1 MINSVTVINSRK
13 DAYKM
18 ELSQLFNGLAI
29 ESITGIGPGKATI
42 NVTELATSDGGIYN
56 SARLSKRNI
65 VFSFYIVGE
74 PNPEDSRQLLYR
86 IFPIKERVSIE
97 FITDNR
103 MSTITGY
110 VESVEPDIFQDKEKS
125 QVSIICDDPYFYADN
140 AEYKLNGIDDMFEFP
155 FENDSLSDNLIE
167 FGEIVY
173 DVGQNLYYEGDIES
187 GLLIHIHAA
196 GAIKNLSITN
206 WVTKVTMAMDTSK
219 IKAIVGGSDDDII
232 LSDDIYISTMK
243 SDKYIKLVRNG
254 VTYNILSVIPKLSDW
269 LTIKQGNNQFFCE
282 ADIGADKAQI
292 TIQSYVLYA
301 GV

>member
-74 PNPEDSRQLLYR
+74 PDPEDSRQLLYR